1 MYKCTHCEIEFSRK
15 WNLERHMKTHGRSN
29 ISQNEKKMKR
39 QSNRNNKLISSTK
52 RVGLSNIK
60 GKTSLYQNSK
70 INEVK
75 NNKFYSNSNEKI
87 TQVNYPIRSVPE
99 YFPST
104 LYPENAP
111 SFYYPKNPS
120 LYSYSRMNVD
130 KKQAGDIKSDIVK
143 LNKLRSRLYQ
153 YIPSTDVS
161 LLTSVA
167 IASKRI
173 FKNNNLIEDMLEF
186 LNP

>member
-1 MYKCTHCEIEFSRK
+1 
-15 WNLERHMKTHGRSN
+15 MKTHGRSN
-29 ISQNEKKMKR
+29 ISENEKKMKR
-39 QSNRNNKLISSTK
+39 QSNRNNKFISSTK

-60 GKTSLYQNSK
+60 VKPSLFQNSK

-87 TQVNYPIRSVPE
+87 TPVNYPIISVPE
-99 YFPST
+99 YFPSP
-104 LYPENAP
+104 LYPENAT

-120 LYSYSRMNVD
+120 LYSYSLMNVD

-153 YIPSTDVS
+153 YIPSTDAS

-173 FKNNNLIEDMLEF
+173 FKNNNVIEDMLEF